1 MNTMS
6 PDQWHKAVDDY
17 CVEMDR
23 LKGRTAPA
31 PREHTNT
38 YSFPISH
45 SEVTE
50 DLIRLF
56 CAGIGNPNPLYT
68 DAAYAKTTRW
78 GGLIAPP
85 YFEVRISEAPYF
97 PPPLQVPGWLAALGS
112 DEPLTRG
119 YFRPYRPGDVVHAI
133 DEYLGMEE
141 VTRAGEP
148 IRRFNAGARRTYLDR
163 RMEPISYQELRG
175 HVRAIPP
182 DRIEES
188 RDLLYQGQDRERRR
202 FSAEELDAI
211 HQGYEEELAGKW
223 RRGAEVRYWD
233 DVEIGDG
240 LHPIAFGP
248 YDIHDAV
255 AYFGNIGYAG
265 AHAVKWGRMKHDR
278 ARLPVDPETGEVH
291 HVVDLRL
298 SDAIARASTADC
310 PYAQAFGLGLECSI
324 GHCVTNWAGDDGFLK
339 KIDSWMNGWGYHG
352 EVFTIRGSV
361 ADKRI
366 EDGEHLV
373 DIDLTMTTNNGH
385 RLFRSRATV
394 RLLSRSG

>member
-1 MNTMS
+1 MNMS

-17 CVEMDR
+17 CFEMDK

-97 PPPLQVPGWLAALGS
+97 PSPLQVPGWLAALGS
-112 DEPLTRG
+112 DQPLTRG

-148 IRRFNAGARRTYLDR
+148 FRRFNAGARRTYLDR
-163 RMEPISYQELRG
+163 RMETISYQELRG

-182 DRIEES
+182 DKIEES

-202 FSAEELDAI
+202 LSTQELDAI

-223 RRGAEVRYWD
+223 RRGAEIRYWD
-233 DVEIGDG
+233 DVEIDDK

-255 AYFGNIGYAG
+255 AYFGNIGYAS
-265 AHAVKWGRMKHDR
+265 AHAVKWGRMKHDM

-298 SDAIARASTADC
+298 SDAIARASTGDC

-324 GHCVTNWAGDDGFLK
+324 GHCVTNWTGDDGFLK

-352 EVFTIRGSV
+352 EVFTVRGTV

-366 EDGEHLV
+366 ENGEHLV
-373 DIDLTMTTNNGH
+373 DIDLTMTTNTGH
-385 RLFRSRATV
+385 RLFKSRATV